1 MDPARFSLLMRRRGG
16 SSPTDALRA
25 PGIIYA
31 DESLIRDAEAGD
43 NTCARYRI
51 FDFSFI
57 VSPSRLRATSLVDT
71 HWNPWPISRPRPSPH

>member
-1 MDPARFSLLMRRRGG
+1 VNRSHGPCSFQPVDETTWRIE
-16 SSPTDALRA
+16 PTDALRA

-51 FDFSFI
+51 VDFSFI

-71 HWNPWPISRPRPSPH
+71 H